1 MTCCYCRTTFYHA
14 SMGGPAEDCDC
25 GKNATQRDV
34 ADDKAE
40 RFDGTPHDD
49 YDVDEVDRDV

>member
-1 MTCCYCRTTFYHA
+1 MTCCYCRTTFCYA

-25 GKNATQRDV
+25 GRNATQRDV

-40 RFDGTPHDD
+40 RVDATAHD
-49 YDVDEVDRDV
+49 EREAWEER